1 MTLDLDKFFQSK
13 YSYKWFFTISRV
25 DRTDYRIHND
35 PSFFSSGLNPVGED
49 YTKEMNVVKNTFH
62 QKKVDGFK
70 FLKYYTDEDYAEV
83 VNYMGFHLGLIE
95 VPGHPLPYEVFMR
108 CYISNDGRE
117 DFYRLFR
124 DDLFTEAPS
133 DEMMQTLAKNLKL
146 SDEKLQNL

>member
-1 MTLDLDKFFQSK
+1 
-13 YSYKWFFTISRV
+13 
-25 DRTDYRIHND
+25 
-35 PSFFSSGLNPVGED
+35 
-49 YTKEMNVVKNTFH
+49 MNVIKETFH

-70 FLKYYTDEDYAEV
+70 FLKYYRDEDYAEV

-95 VPGHPLPYEVFMR
+95 IPEHPLPYEVFMR

-124 DDLFTEAPS
+124 DDLFTEKPS
-133 DEMMQTLAKNLKL
+133 EEMMQTLAKNLKL